1 MSPRYRS
8 TGAGKPAGPGRSPAS
23 SGQPVGGAAV
33 VVIHLPASPASPAP
47 PLEDPMSLR
56 RTGITGL
63 FLGVLALLGALPAAA
78 DPGPSGVSYVAMGDS
93 YSAGLGAGGSGD
105 SCARTANAYP
115 ALWAA
120 ANRPAAF
127 ASLAC
132 SGATAASVAADQV
145 SALPADTTLVSV
157 TIGGNDVGFSTIM
170 QTCALH
176 RTSDCLATV
185 AAAEK
190 VARTALP
197 GRLDALYTAISA
209 RAPRARVVVLG
220 YPDFYRL
227 HVWYCVGLGGA
238 ARAKIDEGID
248 VLDEVTATAAAA
260 HGFTF
265 VDVRPAFADHQ
276 LCSGHKWLHAVDFAH
291 LTESYHPTVDG
302 QSQGYLAAFTAA
314 VGGADRI
321 G

>member
-1 MSPRYRS
+1 MRRPYRG
-8 TGAGKPAGPGRSPAS
+8 TATGKPAG
-23 SGQPVGGAAV
+23 QLLGGTAV
-33 VVIHLPASPASPAP
+33 TVIDLPASP
-47 PLEDPMSLR
+47 PLSMTERAARCGLPRKDPMSLS
-56 RTGITGL
+56 RTGVVGL
-63 FLGVLALLGALPAAA
+63 LVGVLALIGAVPAAA
-78 DPGPSGVSYVAMGDS
+78 DPVPSGTTYVALGDS
-93 YSAGLGAGGSGD
+93 YSAGLGAGGSDGD
-105 SCARTANAYP
+105 CARTDSAYP

-120 ANRPAAF
+120 ANRPVAF

-145 SALPADTTLVSV
+145 PALPAETNLVSV

-170 QTCALH
+170 KTCALQG
-176 RTSDCLATV
+176 TSACLGTV
-185 AAAEK
+185 AAAEDL
-190 VARTALP
+190 ARTVLP

-209 RAPRARVVVLG
+209 QAPQARVVVLG

-238 ARAKIDEGID
+238 DRAGIDEGID
-248 VLDEVTATAAAA
+248 VLDQVTADAAAA

-276 LCSGHKWLHAVDFAH
+276 LCSGHKWLHSVDFAH
-291 LTESYHPTVDG
+291 LTESYHPTADG

-314 VGGADRI
+314 VAGTDQI
-321 G
+321 S